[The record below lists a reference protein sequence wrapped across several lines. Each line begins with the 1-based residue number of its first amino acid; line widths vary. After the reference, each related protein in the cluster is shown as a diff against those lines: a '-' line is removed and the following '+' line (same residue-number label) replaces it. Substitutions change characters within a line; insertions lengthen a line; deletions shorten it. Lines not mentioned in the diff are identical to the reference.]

1 MPAVRTL
8 KQQGSIFLWTQICR
22 RGSPISVAPL
32 KRYKDLMLNFK
43 LWQYLSMNFSM
54 LRTWMDPFMMLLW
67 QVRLSSTWTTQ
78 KSSSR
83 MSSHS
88 FKQTVLCGGFW
99 VLETPNHYMNL
110 LRKCSQLLKPGGSIF
125 VTTINR
131 LVKDLKEQVVKAI
144 SSSKP
149 PRSTRSWLLAILGAE
164 YVLGLLPRGTHE
176 VGNWSTNEVKLS
188 FLNCVF

>member
-1 MPAVRTL
+1 
-8 KQQGSIFLWTQICR
+8 
-22 RGSPISVAPL
+22 
-32 KRYKDLMLNFK
+32 MLA
-43 LWQYLSMNFSM
+43 S
-54 LRTWMDPFMMLLW
+54 
-67 QVRLSSTWTTQ
+67 
-78 KSSSR
+78 
-83 MSSHS
+83 
-88 FKQTVLCGGFW
+88 
-99 VLETPNHYMNL
+99 PNHCMNL

-176 VGNWSTNEVKLS
+176 V
-188 FLNCVF
+188 CD

>member
-1 MPAVRTL
+1 
-8 KQQGSIFLWTQICR
+8 
-22 RGSPISVAPL
+22 
-32 KRYKDLMLNFK
+32 
-43 LWQYLSMNFSM
+43 
-54 LRTWMDPFMMLLW
+54 MDPVTMLLW
-67 QVRLSSTWTTQ
+67 QVRWSSTWTTQ

-88 FKQTVLCGGFW
+88 FKQTILRGGFL
-99 VLETPNHYMNL
+99 VLGAPNHCMMNL

-176 VGNWSTNEVKLS
+176 VCDWSTLVSLKKLS
-188 FLNCVF
+188 CSFLIVFSSGRSLSSLRSWGGCWKVESALWGESLSDFIVQFKISDFIVRLKIHIWFHSSV